1 MVFVIIQMRELGE
14 RLKQLDLRNKQCI
27 DREIDVIKQFIFWK
41 ERYYQ
46 VKEEFEKIKGKYYGI
61 VNFIKF
67 LECS

>member
-27 DREIDVIKQFIFWK
+27 DREIDVVKQFIFWK

-46 VKEEFEKIKGKYYGI
+46 VKEEFEKIKGKY
-61 VNFIKF
+61 
-67 LECS
+67 